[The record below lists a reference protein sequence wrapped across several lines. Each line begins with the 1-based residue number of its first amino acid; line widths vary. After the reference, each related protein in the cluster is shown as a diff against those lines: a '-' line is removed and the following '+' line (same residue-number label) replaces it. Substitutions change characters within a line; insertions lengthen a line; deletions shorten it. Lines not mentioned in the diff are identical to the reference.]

1 MVKPSFAWLKVSHH
15 SNMKSLWGLWD
26 EGRVA
31 NASSSCLQTEPA
43 ANQSTNGNKYHAFSK
58 GLKEQNPQRPFITAQ
73 HISDSSAL
81 PAPCDQTHVIS
92 HSRARKSQAPK
103 FYSVSCLSIFRT
115 YFFSNSVSL
124 PLLHRFCMMRLSVHR
139 RQTSLCNPTD
149 FDAKRV
155 SQAASGLTKC
165 RSLDEALRNYW
176 GWEHHGARH
185 VHEGTGRGIP

>member
-1 MVKPSFAWLKVSHH
+1 MGSLRWGESCKRFIFLPSNWTCC
-15 SNMKSLWGLWD
+15 
-26 EGRVA
+26 
-31 NASSSCLQTEPA
+31 SSKYKWEQISCI
-43 ANQSTNGNKYHAFSK
+43 FSD
-58 GLKEQNPQRPFITAQ
+58 ITAQ

-81 PAPCDQTHVIS
+81 PAPCDQTHVIW